1 MDINNNEDYEKHVR
15 SNESIRD
22 GMDGVMKEP
31 KKEMSRENDSSTSNN
46 NTSSEELSRG

>member
-31 KKEMSRENDSSTSNN
+31 KKEMSRENNSSTLN
-46 NTSSEELSRG
+46 NTSSEEFSRG

>member
-22 GMDGVMKEP
+22 GMDGVMKEQ
-31 KKEMSRENDSSTSNN
+31 KKEMSRENNSSTSNN
-46 NTSSEELSRG
+46 NTSSEEFSRG